1 MNRRHFLGT
10 SLASLALAA
19 GGLAMLKSSAAAPP
33 VANAA
38 PVVEGNTQFALDLYA
53 KLRSKS
59 GNVFY
64 SPYSISAALGM
75 TSAGAAGETLAEMT
89 KVLHL
94 PGDQAAAHAG
104 FDALRQQLLAGAA
117 RGDYQL
123 NIANALWGQQGF
135 PFRPDFLALTQK
147 HYGAGLREVDF
158 HSPEAARQ
166 TINHWVEQQTKDK
179 IKDLFQPGTID
190 NTTRLVLA
198 NAIYFKGT
206 WASQFQPNATNDAP
220 FKANGSSKPVPTMH
234 QKAKFGYAEG
244 EDWQALEL
252 RYAKSTLAMD
262 VILPRAVDGLDKIE
276 GKLTTT
282 WLGDALKSLKS
293 EEVIVSLP
301 RFKATIAFNLTNT
314 LAEMGM
320 AKAFSPQADFSR
332 MSSGERLMISVVVHK
347 AFVDVNEQGTEAAAA
362 TGVGIKLAAAPIRQ
376 EPKVFNA
383 DHPFLVVIRDTAT
396 GSVLFFG
403 RVANPA
409 S

>member
-1 MNRRHFLGT
+1 MLE
-10 SLASLALAA
+10 SPAA
-19 GGLAMLKSSAAAPP
+19 VPP
-33 VANAA
+33 IANAA
-38 PVVEGNTQFALDLYA
+38 PVVEGNTAFALDLHA

-59 GNVFY
+59 DNLFY
-64 SPYSISAALGM
+64 SPYSISAALAM

-94 PGDQAAAHAG
+94 PGDQAVAHAG

-147 HYGAGLREVDF
+147 YYGAGLQQVDF
-158 HSPEAARQ
+158 HNPEPARQ
-166 TINHWVEQQTKDK
+166 TINRWVEQQTKDK
-179 IKDLFQPGTID
+179 INDLFQPGTID
-190 NTTRLVLA
+190 ASTRLVLA

-206 WASQFQPNATNDAP
+206 WANQFQPNATNDAP
-220 FKANGSSKPVPTMH
+220 FKTGDSSNKVPMMH
-234 QKAKFGYAEG
+234 QKERFGYAEG
-244 EDWQALEL
+244 DDWQALEM
-252 RYAKSTLAMD
+252 RYAKSTLAMN
-262 VILPRAVDGLDKIE
+262 VILPRAVDGLDKLE

-282 WLGDALKSLKS
+282 WLGEALKSLKS

-301 RFKATIAFNLTNT
+301 RFKATIGFDLTRT
-314 LAEMGM
+314 LAAMGM
-320 AKAFSPQADFSR
+320 AKAFTPDADFSR
-332 MSSGERLMISVVVHK
+332 MSSGDRLMISAVVHK
-347 AFVDVNEQGTEAAAA
+347 AFVDVNEEGTEAAAA
-362 TGVGIKLAAAPIRQ
+362 TGVGIRLAAAPIRQ

-383 DHPFLVVIRDTAT
+383 DHPFLVLIRDTAT
-396 GSVLFFG
+396 GTALFLG